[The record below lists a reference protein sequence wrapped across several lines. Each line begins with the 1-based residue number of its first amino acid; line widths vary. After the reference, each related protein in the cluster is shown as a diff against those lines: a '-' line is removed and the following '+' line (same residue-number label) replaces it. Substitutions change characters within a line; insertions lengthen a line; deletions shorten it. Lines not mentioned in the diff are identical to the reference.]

1 MNRFNFVKKCY
12 LNRSCES
19 LDMHLDY
26 RGYVTRVNL

>member
-1 MNRFNFVKKCY
+1 MNQQDKGN

-19 LDMHLDY
+19 LDILSVH